1 MEVRIEL
8 VGNFDAVFKVALG
21 NQEHRLVMID
31 EETVVSSTGAL
42 ALKHIPKSMTVIGG
56 GVIGLEL
63 VSITG
68 IFASFSGF
76 SFFLTHVSW

>member
-31 EETVVSSTGAL
+31 EETVVFEPEDQQVGASEWL
-42 ALKHIPKSMTVIGG
+42 PPFFDGKESRIGG
-56 GVIGLEL
+56 K
-63 VSITG
+63 
-68 IFASFSGF
+68 
-76 SFFLTHVSW
+76 